1 MPTRAAEAL
10 AKEMADKTSRV
21 GMIVESAGE
30 SVGDLRRFI
39 KALRAEG
46 CSWDD
51 IGKVIDIPGYCVRI
65 LAGEIKKNQTLP
77 EYQRAM
83 KK

>member
-1 MPTRAAEAL
+1 MTTKAAEAL

-21 GMIVESAGE
+21 GMIVESAME
-30 SVGDLRRFI
+30 SMTDLKRFI
-39 KALRAEG
+39 KALRDEG

-51 IGKVIDIPGYCVRI
+51 IGKVLDLPGFAVRI
-65 LAGEIKKNQTLP
+65 VAGEIARRRPLP
-77 EYQRAM
+77 EYQRAA